1 MTTTNKSIT
10 LQDVLGAEVGAK
22 FKISTDNDLYGTTVQ
37 KTESAI
43 INVRTGEAMPLT
55 AELVT
60 SKFRP
65 VSAEQELSLQ
75 AMLLAYED
83 GKKIKVVVE
92 DRYRF
97 VQKEEIPHEIK
108 EFINSLPLPVKAFQ
122 ENDVISFEELTQGK
136 FYIAE

>member
-10 LQDVLGAEVGAK
+10 LQDVLGAELGAK
-22 FKISTDNDLYGTTVQ
+22 FKISTDNELYGTTVQ

-55 AELVT
+55 AELAT
-60 SKFRP
+60 SKFRA
-65 VSAEQELSLQ
+65 VSTEQELSLQ

-83 GKKIKVVVE
+83 GKQIKIVVG
-92 DRYRF
+92 DHYRF

-108 EFINSLPLPVKAFQ
+108 QFINSLPLPVKAFQ